1 MGRKFLNTKRLTPR
15 EMEII
20 KLKSLGFL
28 DKEVAL
34 SLGIKYCTVRQHLS
48 RISWKLNASS
58 TLEAIMIIVSQGML
72 KEMKKC

>member
-34 SLGIKYCTVRQHLS
+34 SLGIK
-48 RISWKLNASS
+48 
-58 TLEAIMIIVSQGML
+58 
-72 KEMKKC
+72 